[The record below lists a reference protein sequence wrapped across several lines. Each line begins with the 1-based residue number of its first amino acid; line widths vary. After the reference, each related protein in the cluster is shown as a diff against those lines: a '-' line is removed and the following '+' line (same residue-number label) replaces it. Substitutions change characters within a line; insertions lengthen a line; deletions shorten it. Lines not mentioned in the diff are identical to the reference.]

1 MASLAPALSR
11 SASSRPLS
19 ARFLKL
25 NQLQQNKQQ
34 VRRIAT
40 TTVTASPLLR
50 SARSAA
56 AARGRFAG
64 AARPDLT
71 LSRQFARRYASEA
84 PGAEDALPAPKRST
98 LRTAFRWLWR
108 LTYISLLGGVAYV
121 GHEIYQDRNP
131 EPQVARDPS
140 KKTLVILGKQLRLRH
155 LSHFCPIVAH
165 R

>member
-11 SASSRPLS
+11 PASSRPLS
-19 ARFLKL
+19 AQLLKL
-25 NQLQQNKQQ
+25 NQLQKQKQQ

-40 TTVTASPLLR
+40 TTVAASPLLR

-64 AARPDLT
+64 AARPNAA
-71 LSRQFARRYASEA
+71 LSRQFARQYASQA
-84 PGAEDALPAPKRST
+84 PGDEDALPAPKRSK
-98 LRTAFRWLWR
+98 LRTAFRWVWR

-121 GHEIYQDRNP
+121 GYEIYQDRNP
-131 EPQVARDPS
+131 EPQVPRDPS
-140 KKTLVILGKQLRLRH
+140 KKTLVILGKQPRLRH
-155 LSHFCPIVAH
+155 LTHFCPIAH